1 MKRCL
6 NPGLWS
12 LEERRNRADLGNST
26 VTVQIE
32 YKNTKKNKVTGY
44 GLSYQF
50 LAEMNILNDKILKC
64 NLNTT
69 QLLTS

>member
-1 MKRCL
+1 M
-6 NPGLWS
+6 
-12 LEERRNRADLGNST
+12 GNST
-26 VTVQIE
+26 VTVQID